1 MNTPTTLWVPEA
13 GQWLSTT
20 TGRVASDGYSWMQ
33 AVHWVAEDG
42 RYRPRRSHGPS
53 FGATTIRI
61 ARELISLSPC
71 RPGISHLQR
80 RLGMS
85 ERTVQYHLQMLRQA
99 GLLAYVR
106 RGTRVRTEGALAS
119 EFARVIPRGFDL
131 ALGIRTLGEGAGRR
145 AVGIAEQGRARMA
158 ALARL
163 AAAGARRRTAKA
175 RSPRRR
181 TAVARRPDCTP
192 MVVNTHSLPG
202 ADGSFLPPE
211 SKLAGGSRTPR
222 SRQRRA
228 RLPARLNKIGRRHQ
242 LAGELIREVDWLGR
256 CQAPRIAWLVRHVA
270 DAGWTAVEV
279 RAWLHLRGG
288 VTDARR
294 PSGLLAALL
303 DGAERV
309 LDTPAKRSA
318 AVEQWRDSRTAARRR
333 HRQWSA
339 APSGP
344 RSAAVRRQVAA
355 ALGRPGTS
363 LPPGETVGAS
373 SGSDD
378 TAAWT
383 SLSAADREVL
393 REAARGEFL
402 RGETTLVRSAV
413 DDLGRAT
420 AEEVYGSALVSRVL
434 RLAAGTSRMAFG
446 GRGAGAR

>member
-20 TGRVASDGYSWMQ
+20 ASRVAADGYSWMQ

-53 FGATTIRI
+53 FGATTLRV

-106 RGTRVRTEGALAS
+106 RGTRVRGEGALAS
-119 EFARVIPRGFDL
+119 EFARVIPHNFDL
-131 ALGIRTLGEGAGRR
+131 ALGIRTRGEGVTRR
-145 AVGIAEQGRARMA
+145 VVGIAESGRARIA

-163 AAAGARRRTAKA
+163 AAGGRRTAKA
-175 RSPRRR
+175 RR
-181 TAVARRPDCTP
+181 AGCTP
-192 MVVNTHSLPG
+192 MGVATRGLPG
-202 ADGSFLPPE
+202 ADRSFLPPE
-211 SKLAGGSRTPR
+211 SKLAGGPATPAPP
-222 SRQRRA
+222 RR
-228 RLPARLNKIGRRHQ
+228 RGRVPSRLNKTGRRHQ

-256 CQAPRIAWLVRHVA
+256 CQAPRIAWVVRQVA
-270 DAGWTAVEV
+270 DAGWTATEV

-288 VTDARR
+288 VSEVRR
-294 PSGLLAALL
+294 PSGLLATLL

-309 LDTPAKRSA
+309 LDTPAKRAA
-318 AVEQWRDSRTAARRR
+318 AVERWRDSCTAAQER

-344 RSAAVRRQVAA
+344 RSPAVRQRIAA
-355 ALGRPGTS
+355 ALGRPGTGS
-363 LPPGETVGAS
+363 ARWPRTGPAVPPTAFAELPAAPTSSDAS
-373 SGSDD
+373 AHAAGSP
-378 TAAWT
+378 
-383 SLSAADREVL
+383 LSACERAVL

-413 DDLGRAT
+413 EAVGRA
-420 AEEVYGSALVSRVL
+420 AAQEVYGSALVSRAL
-434 RLAAGTSRMAFG
+434 RLAACTSRTAFG
-446 GRGAGAR
+446 G